1 MKLILIRHGEAID
14 NVRGV
19 LSCKEAQCSLLTTH
33 GQEEAKAVAQTL
45 QSTAIDALYTSPL
58 IRTLQTAKA
67 IAGVQQLEPVV
78 DNRLREIDWGKYNG
92 QPNNTELDAVRLPFV
107 A

>member
-19 LSCKEAQCSLLTTH
+19 LSCKEAQCSLLTTR
-33 GQEEAKAVAQTL
+33 GQEQAKAVAQTL

-67 IAGVQQLEPVV
+67 IADIQQLEPVI
-78 DNRLREIDWGKYNG
+78 DN
-92 QPNNTELDAVRLPFV
+92 
-107 A
+107 